1 MEFTALPLKSGVAE
15 AKEITSAVVL
25 AILVS
30 LVLLVDMH
38 LRQLKFNLVGSIL
51 SVLAAAVGM
60 LVGMLTK
67 SVLVSVEVAN
77 LS

>member
-1 MEFTALPLKSGVAE
+1 MLPE
-15 AKEITSAVVL
+15 P
-25 AILVS
+25 S
-30 LVLLVDMH
+30 L
-38 LRQLKFNLVGSIL
+38 FNLVGSIL
-51 SVLAAAVGM
+51 FVLAAAVGM